1 MTSKEMKILNMNYI
15 KTFESFQD
23 IKSEINDILAYLS
36 DDNYRVNITND
47 IKRSILKDKFGDA
60 YQTNYLII
68 TIDKSGYPFKLN
80 DIKNDI
86 SNLLSMIEDRY
97 TLYSI
102 TITKIESTSTNEPI
116 VKRPSELMCSNI
128 PNAWNEI
135 KDEIKSDISYFK
147 LKFTDK

>member
-1 MTSKEMKILNMNYI
+1 
-15 KTFESFQD
+15 
-23 IKSEINDILAYLS
+23 
-36 DDNYRVNITND
+36 
-47 IKRSILKDKFGDA
+47 
-60 YQTNYLII
+60 
-68 TIDKSGYPFKLN
+68 
-80 DIKNDI
+80 
-86 SNLLSMIEDRY
+86 MIEDRY

>member
-1 MTSKEMKILNMNYI
+1 MTSEETKILNMNYI

-23 IKSEINDILAYLS
+23 IKSEITDILAYLS

-47 IKRSILKDKFGDA
+47 IKRSSTIKDKFGDA
-60 YQTNYLII
+60 YQTNYLTI
-68 TIDKSGYPFKLN
+68 TIDKLGHPFKLS

-97 TLYSI
+97 ALYSI
-102 TITKIESTSTNEPI
+102 TITKLFDSPST
-116 VKRPSELMCSNI
+116 KGRPSELICSNI